1 MTLRPVRLQKL
12 RSEDPIAW
20 QDALN
25 TSRALV
31 EAVKEN
37 DIHELRRVVADAEEG
52 ELIQAFVIQAF
63 VTALKASSL
72 EIVQQLVDWGMPLHI
87 SSLSQALHSVCEMVD
102 RENFSNNWRILK
114 VLIEGNEGNIDINTP
129 RTNDGWTPLCVA
141 CADACLPLAFKLLE
155 LQADP
160 NVITRNNDTPLSL
173 AKRTRTDDS
182 EEQSEARGII
192 ANMLQSYGAQDNY
205 KDVLRLSRKQSQAP
219 DRSSP
224 RKTTTTS
231 TATQV
236 DHWACEP
243 VCKSHTR
250 YRG

>member
-155 LQADP
+155 PREPCEL
-160 NVITRNNDTPLSL
+160 RSL

-219 DRSSP
+219 
-224 RKTTTTS
+224 
-231 TATQV
+231 
-236 DHWACEP
+236 ACEP